1 MQHKTFFG
9 KIFGS
14 AWDSIKSV
22 FQKQWDAADHN
33 LLEFAIKVTNVLKI
47 ACQSGTA
54 TFLTD
59 LTKTDLDNEALAIAN
74 KWLPVVLAD
83 EIMLQGINSASS
95 QEDVQAAFG
104 KVLDSF
110 GKFTSDQKEK
120 FYTSVAAQIYKVAVE
135 VKSGQKI
142 TFGEAAKL
150 VESAFE
156 QWLQSSN

>member
-9 KIFGS
+9 KTIGTV
-14 AWDSIKSV
+14 WDSISGFFK
-22 FQKQWDAADHN
+22 KQWDDADHN
-33 LLEFAIKVTNVLKI
+33 ALEAVIKITNVLKI
-47 ACQSGTA
+47 ACQSQTA

-83 EIMLQGINSASS
+83 ELMLQGINSAST
-95 QEDVQAAFG
+95 QDEVQAVFG

-120 FYTSVAAQIYKVAVE
+120 FYTSVAATMYKVYQE
-135 VKSGQKI
+135 IKSGQKI
-142 TFGEAAKL
+142 TFGQAASL
-150 VESAFE
+150 VEKAFE
-156 QWLQSSN
+156 EWIASNS

>member
-14 AWDSIKSV
+14 VWDSIKGV
-22 FQKQWDAADHN
+22 FQKQWDEANHD
-33 LLEFAIKVTNVLKI
+33 LLETAVKITNVVKI
-47 ACQSGTA
+47 ALASDTA
-54 TFLTD
+54 NFLVD

-83 EIMLQGINSASS
+83 EMMLQGINSAST
-95 QEDVQAAFG
+95 QDEVQAAFG

-110 GKFTSDQKEK
+110 GKFTTDQKEK
-120 FYTSVAAQIYKVAVE
+120 FYTSVAATIYKVYNE
-135 VKSGQKI
+135 IKGGQKI

-150 VESAFE
+150 VETAFE
-156 QWLQSSN
+156 EWLQS